1 MKKGS
6 NYLKM
11 GYGLIE
17 IKHESTTI
25 NIGHLVD
32 SAKLEMS
39 TFNKT
44 YSGLIGWC
52 FKMPNVPY
60 SDRWS
65 TFSDPPTGRAGN

>member
-1 MKKGS
+1 
-6 NYLKM
+6 M

-44 YSGLIGWC
+44 YSGLIGKSSKC
-52 FKMPNVPY
+52 QTPHILNVTAKA
-60 SDRWS
+60 RRKL
-65 TFSDPPTGRAGN
+65 TQTKHL